1 MVTLLAVHKSRSC
14 RGRPEVDDADG
25 CLSKDELI
33 IVLSALWVRRS
44 QLDGVSTAGAE
55 ARRSLDVIAQKLG
68 GDPEAYFF
76 GLKSNHQH
84 F

>member
-1 MVTLLAVHKSRSC
+1 MFG
-14 RGRPEVDDADG
+14 GRPRVDDADG
-25 CLSKDELI
+25 CLSRDELF

-44 QLDGVSTAGAE
+44 QLDGVGSVSAE
-55 ARRSLDVIAQKLG
+55 ARRSVDVIAQKLG

-76 GLKSNHQH
+76 GLQSNHQH

>member
-1 MVTLLAVHKSRSC
+1 MLWLPSKSRKARWMSQV
-14 RGRPEVDDADG
+14 GEIAG
-25 CLSKDELI
+25 HLSEDELF

-44 QLDGVSTAGAE
+44 QLDGVGSASAE
-55 ARRSLDVIAQKLG
+55 ARKSVDAIAQKLG

-76 GLKSNHQH
+76 GLTSNQQR

>member
-1 MVTLLAVHKSRSC
+1 MVHGIPRVSETNGH
-14 RGRPEVDDADG
+14 
-25 CLSKDELI
+25 LSSDERF

-44 QLDGVSTAGAE
+44 QLDGVGSRSAE
-55 ARRSLDVIAQKLG
+55 ARRCVDAIAQKLG

-76 GLKSNHQH
+76 GLKSNHQY

>member
-1 MVTLLAVHKSRSC
+1 MSK
-14 RGRPEVDDADG
+14 VDDTEG
-25 CLSKDELI
+25 HLSTEERF

-44 QLDGVSTAGAE
+44 HLDGVSSTGAE
-55 ARRSLDVIAQKLG
+55 ARRSVDAIAQKLG

-76 GLKSNHQH
+76 GLEPGNQH

>member
-1 MVTLLAVHKSRSC
+1 MPK
-14 RGRPEVDDADG
+14 VDDTEG
-25 CLSKDELI
+25 HLSKEERF

-44 QLDGVSTAGAE
+44 HLDGVGSAGAE
-55 ARRSLDVIAQKLG
+55 ARRSVDAIAQKLG

-76 GLKSNHQH
+76 GLKPDHQH

>member
-1 MVTLLAVHKSRSC
+1 MT
-14 RGRPEVDDADG
+14 RGRPRVDDVDG
-25 CLSKDELI
+25 SLSRDELF

-44 QLDGVSTAGAE
+44 QLDGVGSVSAE
-55 ARRSLDVIAQKLG
+55 ARRSVDVIAQKLG

-76 GLKSNHQH
+76 GVQSTHQH

>member
-1 MVTLLAVHKSRSC
+1 MSQA
-14 RGRPEVDDADG
+14 GEIDG
-25 CLSKDELI
+25 PLSKEELF

-44 QLDGVSTAGAE
+44 QLDGVGSASAE
-55 ARRSLDVIAQKLG
+55 ARRSVDVIAQKLG

-76 GLKSNHQH
+76 GLTSNHQH